1 MRVQTRALLLST
13 LVLTLTG
20 ALDACA
26 AGRYR
31 PLETPATNQR
41 YAVRIDSHQWNNVTV
56 YAMKSGIRWNIGT
69 VPAGQSRTF
78 VVTQQMIDVDG
89 RLRLAVRP
97 DGKPNAYEMEPIDVH
112 PGEFVSWAIE
122 DALER
127 SSVAVFQVRR

>member
-13 LVLTLTG
+13 VAATLTG
-20 ALDACA
+20 VLGACA
-26 AGRYR
+26 GHYR
-31 PLETPATNQR
+31 PIDTPMTNQR

-56 YAMKSGIRWNIGT
+56 YAMKSGIRWNIGN
-69 VPAGQSRTF
+69 VPAGQSRTL
-78 VVTQQMIDVDG
+78 VVTQQMVDVDG
-89 RLRLAVRP
+89 LLRLAVRP
-97 DGKPNAYEMEPIDVH
+97 DGSPNAYEMEPINVH